1 MRSGLL
7 RGLAGLTLLAC
18 AGFQVD
24 AADVGPL
31 VARIKAVGREGA
43 GNAEAAKAW
52 KELVAVG
59 PEGLLDLLASFEG
72 VDPVAANYLR
82 NAADAIGE
90 KAITEGKPL
99 PKARLEAFVVDR
111 KNNPVGRRIAYE
123 WLVRLDPQTPSRLL
137 PGMLQDPSPELRR
150 DAVARVIEEADALL
164 AKEDKPGAIAA
175 YQKAFS
181 GVCDEDQVLIIVAA
195 LDKLG
200 VKVDIAE
207 HFGVVRTWQLI
218 AGFDN
223 TSEVGFKA
231 VYPPEKGV
239 DLAAVLKGKGGVEAR
254 WVEHTTGEPYGIVD
268 LNKVLGKQKAAVA
281 YAYAVV
287 DSPAER
293 AVEVRVG
300 SINAVK
306 VFLNGKEIYAHEEYH
321 HGSRFDQYTAR
332 GTLKKGRNEL
342 LLKICQNDQKDEWAQ
357 VWNLQ
362 ARLCD
367 SVGAAV
373 PFRIVPRE
381 VKP

>member
-1 MRSGLL
+1 MPAQASRS
-7 RGLAGLTLLAC
+7 TLPTSGHSWPATT
-18 AGFQVD
+18 
-24 AADVGPL
+24 PS
-31 VARIKAVGREGA
+31 GREGA

-59 PEGLLDLLASFEG
+59 PEGLLEILASFEG
-72 VDPVAANYLR
+72 AEPVATNYLR

-90 KAITEGKPL
+90 KALAERKPL

-123 WLVRLDPQTPSRLL
+123 WLVRLDPQTPARLL
-137 PGMLQDPSPELRR
+137 PGMLQDPSSELRR
-150 DAVARVIEEADALL
+150 DAVAQVIEEADALL

-175 YQKAFS
+175 YQKAF
-181 GVCDEDQVLIIVAA
+181 GGACDEDQVLIIVAA

-223 TSEVGFKA
+223 TGEVGFKT

-254 WVEHTTGEPYGIVD
+254 WVEHTTDDPYGIVD
-268 LNKVLGKQKAAVA
+268 LNKVLGKQKATVA
-281 YAYAVV
+281 YAFAVV
-287 DSPAER
+287 DSPTER
-293 AVEVRVG
+293 PVEIRVG

-332 GTLKKGRNEL
+332 GTLKKGSNEL
-342 LLKICQNDQKDEWAQ
+342 LLKICQNDQKEEWAQ